1 MSATVTMRVEGLA
14 ELRKKLKGP
23 PRIYLPPVRKALGGL
38 AKEGAKVL
46 RSRST
51 RLTGKLQKSIRPTS
65 RASGLFAAVRFDP
78 IASQHRGSTKPFRSG
93 WAFDASP
100 PGARWKRGGHSPRH
114 GGFTSGWISQA
125 PPLLQ
130 GAANR
135 FVEIAGREIEGAW
148 LG

>member
-1 MSATVTMRVEGLA
+1 MSATVTVRVEGLA
-14 ELRKKLKGP
+14 ELRQKLKGP

-38 AKEGAKVL
+38 AKEGARVL

-51 RLTGKLQKSIRPTS
+51 RMTGKLQKSIRPTS

-78 IASQHRGSTKPFRSG
+78 VASQHRGSTRPFRSG
-93 WAFDASP
+93 WAFDKSS
-100 PGARWKRGGHSPRH
+100 K
-114 GGFTSGWISQA
+114 FTSRSGGLTKGWISQA

-135 FVEIAGREIEGAW
+135 FVETAGKEIEAAW
-148 LG
+148 ND